1 MFQRTSPRIIDVDR
15 PFFKEAAF
23 AIISSFGS
31 YRVRLIERVTDETGA
46 GQDRYKEWYS
56 TAQHSTVQYSTVQ
69 YSTVQYSTVQYSTVQ
84 YSTVQYSIVQC

>member
-31 YRVRLIERVTDETGA
+31 YKVGLVERVTGETGTR
-46 GQDRYKEWYS
+46 QDRHREWYS
-56 TAQHSTVQYSTVQ
+56 TVQFSTVQYSTVQ
-69 YSTVQYSTVQYSTVQ
+69 YSTVQYNTVQCRGGLLEELFSAL
-84 YSTVQYSIVQC
+84 